1 MYGLAS
7 MLLRG
12 LGNQRDL
19 AQSQVG
25 TSIRLQVIVWAN
37 HHQDHTLVWS

>member
-1 MYGLAS
+1 MYGCAS
-7 MLLRG
+7 LLLRA
-12 LGNQRDL
+12 LGNRRDL
-19 AQSQVG
+19 LQSQVG